1 MKYFKQ
7 LVNEDEILEEL
18 YLADILDY
26 IGDTTLKNIHTPYHY
41 ECKIGNCILKRAHS
55 YWIASFEGI
64 GLPLKYALMLH
75 ERRNPINDEILG
87 KIIRAG
93 GDGAGISPNSYVS
106 QPIYNEQLENKLED
120 LGFKKE
126 YSEFLNKEYIPITH
140 GKVAELCNEG
150 KLQVDRYVNLY
161 HIDNQIGLNEFVKFI
176 INHSKNI

>member
-7 LVNEDEILEEL
+7 LVNDDDILEEL
-18 YLADILDY
+18 YLADVLEYVTDN
-26 IGDTTLKNIHTPYHY
+26 TSKNIHTPHQY
-41 ECKIGNCILKRAHS
+41 ECKIDNLILRRAHS
-55 YWIASFEGI
+55 YWIASFDGI
-64 GLPLKYALMLH
+64 GLPLKNALMLH
-75 ERRNPINDEILG
+75 ERRNPINGDILG

-93 GDGAGISPNSYVS
+93 GDGYGISPIYYVS
-106 QPIYNEQLENKLED
+106 QPIYNKQLEKELED

-150 KLQVDRYVNLY
+150 KLNVERYVNLY

-176 INHSKNI
+176 KFYIKNI